1 MMVMNENISALQF
14 MIASLLGSALTL
26 YMLLILLRWT
36 APFLELELRG
46 RWLAWIPK
54 LTDPLIELMRRLLPP
69 MGPMDWGPIAAVV
82 AVWIVRLIILG
93 Q

>member
-36 APFLELELRG
+36 APFLELELHG